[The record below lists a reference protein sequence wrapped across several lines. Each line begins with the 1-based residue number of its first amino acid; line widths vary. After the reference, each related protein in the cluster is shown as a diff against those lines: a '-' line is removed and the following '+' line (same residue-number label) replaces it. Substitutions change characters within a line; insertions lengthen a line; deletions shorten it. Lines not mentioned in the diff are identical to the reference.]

1 LVVHIVMIK
10 FSEHPEKAERIREA
24 AKRIEGLR
32 GKVPSLERMETGVN
46 FSPEERAM
54 DLVLTAT
61 FRDREGLKAYAVHPE
76 HLKVI
81 DYLKTVTDYSKVV
94 DYETL

>member
-1 LVVHIVMIK
+1 MVVHIVMIK
-10 FSEHPEKAERIREA
+10 FKESEEKNA
-24 AKRIEGLR
+24 RIERAKELIDALTGT
-32 GKVPSLERMETGVN
+32 VPSLRSMETGIN

-61 FRDREGLKAYAVHPE
+61 FDDRRGLEEYAVHPE

-81 DYLKTVTDYSKVV
+81 DYIKSVADYSRVV
-94 DYETL
+94 DYEKI

>member
-1 LVVHIVMIK
+1 MVVHIVMIK
-10 FSEHPEKAERIREA
+10 FTEHPEKAERIRKA
-24 AKRIEGLR
+24 ARQIEGLL

-61 FRDREGLKAYAVHPE
+61 FADRQGLEEYAVHPE

-81 DYLKTVTDYSKVV
+81 GYLKQVTEYSKVV
-94 DYETL
+94 DYEAV